1 MIINNIMPML
11 FGGLLKMYD
20 DIYDITAYK
29 EYFSELSIETIKCLI
44 ISMLTC
50 ISINNPVLPF
60 IIFSLCLITQCFDS
74 KELNSPFYVS
84 GMIILFL
91 LIMITFTPSYLSLNT
106 LFCTLIFLIGAY
118 GDHKYF
124 PEDHSI
130 NKIIWRSIALII
142 LIVVVINPKNIIYDE
157 SLFKIIYNCFL
168 IFIGYF
174 LISVIN
180 MIFIE
185 YYKKDESNNNIID
198 IKNKEEKEDKE
209 EEKKEEN
216 KKEDKEEDKKE
227 DKEENKKE
235 ISE

>member
-50 ISINNPVLPF
+50 ISINNPVMPF
-60 IIFSLCLITQCFDS
+60 NTCIMILIVQCFDD
-74 KELNSPFYVS
+74 KELNSPYYIAGLITS
-84 GMIILFL
+84 LFL
-91 LIMITFTPSYLSLNT
+91 IIITFTPSLYFSLNKIMYT
-106 LFCTLIFLIGAY
+106 LVFLIGTY
-118 GDHKYF
+118 IDHKYF

-130 NKIIWRSIALII
+130 NKIIWRSLGAIFVIIAVIYLKMII
-142 LIVVVINPKNIIYDE
+142 VHDD
-157 SLFKIIYNCFL
+157 SLFKMVYDFL
-168 IFIGYF
+168 LFSIGY
-174 LISVIN
+174 LIISLAN
-180 MIFIE
+180 MTFIE
-185 YYKKDESNNNIID
+185 FNKKDESNNNIID
-198 IKNKEEKEDKE
+198 IKNKEDTKEDT
-209 EEKKEEN
+209 
-216 KKEDKEEDKKE
+216 KEDKEEDKKE